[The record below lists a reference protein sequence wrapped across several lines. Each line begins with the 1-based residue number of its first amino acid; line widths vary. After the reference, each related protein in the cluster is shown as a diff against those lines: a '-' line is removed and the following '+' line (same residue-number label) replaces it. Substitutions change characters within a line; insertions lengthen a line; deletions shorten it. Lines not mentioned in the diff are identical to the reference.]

1 MGYGGLVMKMYQ
13 KLALVVWV
21 VIFGFGIYGFF
32 TREDTAIHKLKS
44 WSSKSNYT
52 VKQKHSDILS
62 VPLEGNLGVF
72 YNCLTTYV
80 SDSYKG
86 GHLPDTGNYWELIIK
101 LDHNTDVNFT
111 VNSTEVLSF
120 IIIPRDLYGS
130 AIDASNTYRV
140 SCDIR
145 LLNKPDSDMHCED
158 KVLGNKIRPVCT
170 YRPRPQL
177 PQDNSKG

>member
-80 SDSYKG
+80 SDGYKG

-101 LDHNTDVNFT
+101 LDDNTDVNFT

-170 YRPRPQL
+170 YRPQPQVS
-177 PQDNSKG
+177 QDNSEG